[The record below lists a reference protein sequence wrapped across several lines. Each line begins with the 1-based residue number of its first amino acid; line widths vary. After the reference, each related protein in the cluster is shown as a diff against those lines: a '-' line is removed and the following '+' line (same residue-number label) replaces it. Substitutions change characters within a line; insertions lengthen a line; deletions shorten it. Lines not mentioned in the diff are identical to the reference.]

1 MSAHFPKS
9 TRKIIASERRKQ
21 FHKFRTKTR
30 VQRLT
35 LRHAALLWQV
45 SFQQSKSGHHNDK
58 SRLRI
63 VLQSKNWPFEP
74 AVEVGEIVIH
84 PNTPRSN
91 ISILFRYPN
100 SAFVLRLL
108 DDLLGNLA
116 GDRIVM
122 RELHVETAARS
133 SDRIQRRLIVEHFG
147 HGHLRFDYLLLA
159 ACVHALHP
167 SATR

>member
-21 FHKFRTKTR
+21 LHKFRTKTR

-35 LRHAALLWQV
+35 LRHAALLSQV
-45 SFQQSKSGHHNDK
+45 SFQQRKSGHHNDK

-84 PNTPRSN
+84 LNTPRSDVLV
-91 ISILFRYPN
+91 LFRYANP
-100 SAFVLRLL
+100 AFVLRLL
-108 DDLLGNLA
+108 HDLLRDLGRH
-116 GDRIVM
+116 RIVM
-122 RELHVETAARS
+122 RELHVETSARGG
-133 SDRIQRRLIVEHFG
+133 D
-147 HGHLRFDYLLLA
+147 
-159 ACVHALHP
+159 
-167 SATR
+167 